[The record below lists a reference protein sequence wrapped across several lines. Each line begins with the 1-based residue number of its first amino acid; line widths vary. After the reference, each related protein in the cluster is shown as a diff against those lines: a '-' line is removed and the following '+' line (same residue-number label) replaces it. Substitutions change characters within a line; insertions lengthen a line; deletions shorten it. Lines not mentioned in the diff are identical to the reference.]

1 MSTFSVIITA
11 GGIGKRMGS
20 SLPKQFINV
29 FDKPIL
35 MYTLE
40 RFYHYDPRNQLILT
54 LPESWRTYWE
64 ELIEEHDFR
73 IPHRVVS
80 GGKERYDSIK
90 AALIHCNGDFIAVHD
105 GVRPMVSNTT
115 IKACFDAV
123 KKEDAV
129 IPVVYIKESLR
140 KKLVDKTEMVD
151 RTEYLLVQTPQC
163 FKREIIKKA
172 YELPFH
178 EGVTDDASL
187 VEQSGVV
194 IYTVEG
200 NEENV
205 KITSQ
210 SDLLLAEVFL
220 K

>member
-20 SLPKQFINV
+20 SLPKQFICI

-80 GGKERYDSIK
+80 GGEERYDSIK
-90 AALIHCNGDFIAVHD
+90 LALKHCNGDYIAVHD
-105 GVRPMVSNTT
+105 GVRPMVNNTT

-123 KKEDAV
+123 KKEGAV
-129 IPVVYIKESLR
+129 IPVVPIKESLR
-140 KKLVDKTEMVD
+140 KKLENTTEIVNRSD
-151 RTEYLLVQTPQC
+151 YILVQTPQC
-163 FKREIIKKA
+163 FKSQIIKKA
-172 YELPFH
+172 YELFFH
-178 EGVTDDASL
+178 EGITDDASL
-187 VEQSGVV
+187 IEESGVD
-194 IYTVEG
+194 IYTVTG
-200 NEENV
+200 NEENI
-205 KITSQ
+205 KITTQ
-210 SDLLLAEVFL
+210 TDLLLAEVFL